1 MIYNVS
7 NHPATIEYH
16 LEVLPDFEQRWPNT
30 CLYLEQHQILLVG
43 DRQGNILS
51 YDLTTSSHSS
61 IHQKLERLHGINGTS
76 SIDID
81 ESTHLIRSC
90 GRDGYINLFS
100 IDNEQRQLIHQSTF
114 TITSDI
120 TWLDQLVNHPSALMT
135 CFTTNNF
142 CLYTLDEQTKRRLMQ
157 VECGG
162 GHRNHDFF
170 IDENSNAFF
179 AYVRN
184 KQVYLARKNLVR
196 VLNEATCLS
205 DIPPTHGTE
214 IRCVKFFQTNN
225 ALHML
230 TGSEDTQIKLFSIQ
244 VG

>member
-1 MIYNVS
+1 MIYNIS

-30 CLYLEQHQILLVG
+30 CLYLDQHQILLVG

-51 YDLTTSSHSS
+51 YDLTTPWPCS
-61 IHQKLERLHGINGTS
+61 IQQKLERLHGINGTS
-76 SIDID
+76 SMDID
-81 ESTHLIRSC
+81 QTTGLIRSC

-120 TWLDQLVNHPSALMT
+120 TWLDQLVSRPSTLIT
-135 CFTTNNF
+135 CFTTNSF
-142 CLYTLDEQTKRRLMQ
+142 CLYTLDDQTKRRLMQ

-170 IDENSNAFF
+170 IDDNSTAYF

-196 VLNEATCLS
+196 ILNEATCLS
-205 DIPPTHGTE
+205 VIPPTHGIE

-225 ALHML
+225 TLHML
-230 TGSEDTQIKLFSIQ
+230 TGSEDTQIKLFAIQ